1 MAEIMKRAIAYKVRI
16 GDILKEEPVFDGERF
31 IYVPYDDK
39 QLIRVNVVANIVDKY
54 EGESEKK
61 YLNFTID
68 DASSQIKLKIFGEE
82 VDRFK
87 DLTQG
92 DTVVIIGTLRF
103 YNNEIYIN
111 PEIIKKKEP
120 PYLLVRKLEL
130 EKLRTPDKKEIID
143 LRDKIIEMIK
153 KEDDNGGIEVNN
165 IVMELKNDPEVI
177 NKEVAKLLE
186 EGMIYEPRPGKIRIL
201 G

>member
-1 MAEIMKRAIAYKVRI
+1 MAEMMKRAVAYKVRI
-16 GDILKEEPVFDGERF
+16 GDILKEEPIFDGERF
-31 IYVPYDDK
+31 LHVPFDDK
-39 QLIRVNVVANIVDKY
+39 QLVRVNVVANIVDKY
-54 EGESEKK
+54 EGEGEKK

-68 DASSQIKLKIFGEE
+68 DASSQIKLKIFGDD
-82 VDRFK
+82 VNRFK

-92 DTVVIIGTLRF
+92 DTVVVIGILRF

-111 PEIIKKKEP
+111 PEIIKKLEP

-130 EKLRTPDKKEIID
+130 EKTRKIDKEEIID
-143 LRDKIIEMIK
+143 LRGKIIEMIK
-153 KEDDNGGIEVNN
+153 KGDDSGGIEVNN

-177 NKEVAKLLE
+177 NKEIAKLLE
-186 EGMIYEPRPGKIRIL
+186 EGFIYEPRPGKIRIL